1 MFTVCADVTPHE
13 RCQDN
18 QATNAIQSFLRIIA
32 HKFLQNNSKEICVNG
47 VLMFSMCMS
56 GCAAVLLQWW
66 FSDYSCCSAHVVMLT
81 QAFLSFIRI
90 FVPTI
95 SHIVESA

>member
-13 RCQDN
+13 RCQEN
-18 QATNAIQSFLRIIA
+18 QAINAIQSFLCTIA
-32 HKFLQNNSKEICVNG
+32 HKFLQNNSKKICVNV

-56 GCAAVLLQWW
+56 GSAAMLLQWW
-66 FSDYSCCSAHVVMLT
+66 FSDYSCCSAHVAMLT

-90 FVPTI
+90 SAPTI